1 MLTDWF
7 RTKQRFLFYR
17 LAVSM
22 TSSSERNK
30 TNREL
35 IEGVVEQKCT
45 RNNPLTRIAGNLRA
59 PAAHLFEK
67 IQRTVISS
75 EQRAKKKKKKFRV
88 PRCWLEPQL
97 TALSPFLFLRHPVFI
112 GNPPSS
118 SKERTRER
126 SKWLVRRKYILERGE
141 SKRVTGN

>member
-59 PAAHLFEK
+59 PAAHLLEK

-75 EQRAKKKKKKFRV
+75 EQRAKKKKKKNLECHAAGLNLSLPLC
-88 PRCWLEPQL
+88 PRFSFFAIPYLLEI
-97 TALSPFLFLRHPVFI
+97 R
-112 GNPPSS
+112 PPRAKRELANVRNDSS
-118 SKERTRER
+118 GVSTYSKEE
-126 SKWLVRRKYILERGE
+126 KV
-141 SKRVTGN
+141 NA